1 MERAGIRGAFT
12 FHDMR
17 TSRAQTLPREKAVP
31 VLTHNDPRTTNTV
44 YRPGTIVVAPSTT
57 R

>member
-12 FHDMR
+12 FHDR
-17 TSRAQTLPREKAVP
+17 RKSRAQTLPREKAVP